1 MLKKQ
6 FTMEPILVAQDLDKK
21 MRMKVDALDYTMKGV
36 LSMECNDGQWRP
48 VVYLSKSLNEM
59 EKNYEIHDK

>member
-36 LSMECNDGQWRP
+36 LSMECNDGQ
-48 VVYLSKSLNEM
+48 
-59 EKNYEIHDK
+59 